1 MVPPSAAR
9 ITLRAG
15 CTRFLSGHG
24 RNSARAWTERLAASP
39 HIDLALDEYSEGPGV
54 RQLEETV
61 AGLLG
66 KPAALWFPKGIA
78 AQQAALLVHAAHT
91 GSRVVALH
99 PKSHLAFDEQ
109 DALDRLAGL
118 LPRRIGPDH
127 RPFTLD
133 ELREVAEPLAAV
145 TVELPLRRAAF
156 QAPDWEELAGIAAWA
171 RDRKVPFHIDGAR
184 IWEVAPWYGR
194 SPAEIAALADT
205 IYVSFY
211 KGLGG
216 MGGCVLAGPTEF
228 IQALKPWR
236 NRYGGDLAVA
246 FPFIVTALDGLA
258 EHLPRMAAY
267 HRHADA
273 IAAALAA
280 RGLTVHPAVP
290 HGNSFQVH
298 FPVSAAAL
306 TRAAHAVAAD
316 AGIWLFG
323 RVAEGALP
331 GACSTEIAVGD
342 ATMGWT
348 PGEVAVTLRALLD
361 AAMKDQAG
369 SATTR
374 TPTAAWLRRPPSDAP
389 AGPTT
394 SAR

>member
-1 MVPPSAAR
+1 MVPSPSAAR
-9 ITLRAG
+9 AALRAG

-24 RNSARAWTERLAASP
+24 RNSARAWTERFAASP

-54 RQLEETV
+54 RQLEET
-61 AGLLG
+61 AADLLG

-78 AQQAALLVHAAHT
+78 AQQAALLVHAAQT

-133 ELREVAEPLAAV
+133 ELCCVAEPLAAV

-156 QAPDWEELAGIAAWA
+156 QAPGWEELAGIAAWA
-171 RDRKVPFHIDGAR
+171 RDRGVPFHIDGAR

-205 IYVSFY
+205 VYVSFY

-216 MGGCVLAGPTEF
+216 LGGCVLAGPAAF
-228 IQALKPWR
+228 IQAARPWR
-236 NRYGGDLAVA
+236 NRYGGDLAIA

-267 HRHADA
+267 HRHACR
-273 IAAALAA
+273 IATALAA
-280 RGLTVHPAVP
+280 EGLAVHPAVP

-298 FPVSAAAL
+298 FPTGAAAL
-306 TRAAHAVAAD
+306 TRAAHALAAET
-316 AGIWLFG
+316 ATWIFS

-331 GACSTEIAVGD
+331 GTCVAEIAVGD
-342 ATMGWT
+342 ATVGWT
-348 PGEVAVTLRALLD
+348 PDEVATTLRALLD
-361 AAMKDQAG
+361 
-369 SATTR
+369 
-374 TPTAAWLRRPPSDAP
+374 TAIGHSGPCDEAYTWHGMHNP
-389 AGPTT
+389 A
-394 SAR
+394 

>member
-1 MVPPSAAR
+1 MVPSSSAAR
-9 ITLRAG
+9 AALRAG

-24 RNSARAWTERLAASP
+24 RISARTWTERLAASP
-39 HIDLALDEYSEGPGV
+39 HIGLALDEYSEGPGIAL
-54 RQLEETV
+54 LEATV
-61 AGLLG
+61 ANLLG
-66 KPAALWFPKGIA
+66 KPAALWFPKGII
-78 AQQAALLVHAAHT
+78 AQQAALLVHAGET

-156 QAPDWEELAGIAAWA
+156 QAPDWEALAGIAAWA
-171 RDRKVPFHIDGAR
+171 RDRGTPFHIDGAR

-205 IYVSFY
+205 VYVSFY

-216 MGGCVLAGPTEF
+216 MGGCVLAGSEAF

-236 NRYGGDLAVA
+236 NRYGGDLAIA

-258 EHLPRMAAY
+258 EHLPRMEGY
-267 HRHADA
+267 HRHACA

-280 RGLTVHPAVP
+280 ESLTAHPAVP

-298 FPVSAAAL
+298 FPTGAAAL
-306 TRAAHAVAAD
+306 VRAADAVAAD

-323 RVAEGALP
+323 RIAEGVLP
-331 GACSTEIAVGD
+331 GICITEIAVGD
-342 ATMGWT
+342 ATLGWS
-348 PGEVAVTLRALLD
+348 PEEVAAALRTLRD
-361 AAMKDQAG
+361 AARQVPADDG
-369 SATTR
+369 
-374 TPTAAWLRRPPSDAP
+374 TA
-389 AGPTT
+389 
-394 SAR
+394 